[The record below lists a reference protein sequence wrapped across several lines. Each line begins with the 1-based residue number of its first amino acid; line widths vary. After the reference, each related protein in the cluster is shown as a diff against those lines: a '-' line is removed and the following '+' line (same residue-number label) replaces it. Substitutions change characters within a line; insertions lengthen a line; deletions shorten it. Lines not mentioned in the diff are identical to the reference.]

1 MQAPDA
7 WSSGAH
13 SDAAVSAVG
22 IEFRA
27 SRQREATNSRIIDRF
42 ESISNFHETMIS
54 RAALLWFEKLGEGLI
69 GPWILAF
76 CLIWS

>member
-42 ESISNFHETMIS
+42 ESISNFHADADT
-54 RAALLWFEKLGEGLI
+54 RAALV
-69 GPWILAF
+69 
-76 CLIWS
+76 